1 MPDADLIRLTPAHSK
16 AAVETIVQA
25 FYNDV
30 LWRYLLPVDEALYN
44 VAIRSIMGFPV
55 RHGARYGE
63 VYATSPAMEGV
74 AVWRTPNTPKLGLIG
89 SVRGGAFDIITVWF
103 RLGRHTVRR
112 LMETADRIQKA
123 HARHAPG
130 PHYYLEV
137 IGVHPDH
144 QGMGLGSR
152 LMAPMLARA
161 DSERLPCYLE
171 TQTESNVAF
180 YQKRGFEVVEV
191 MDLPNGGPRGW
202 LMLRPPPPPDQTR
215 NA

>member
-1 MPDADLIRLTPAHSK
+1 
-16 AAVETIVQA
+16 
-25 FYNDV
+25 
-30 LWRYLLPVDEALYN
+30 
-44 VAIRSIMGFPV
+44 
-55 RHGARYGE
+55 
-63 VYATSPAMEGV
+63 
-74 AVWRTPNTPKLGLIG
+74 
-89 SVRGGAFDIITVWF
+89 VRGGVFDIITVWF
-103 RLGRHTVRR
+103 RLGRRTVRR

-144 QGMGLGSR
+144 QGKGLGSR

-191 MDLPNGGPRGW
+191 MDLPDGGPRGW
-202 LMLRPPPPPDQTR
+202 LMLRPPPPSDQAG